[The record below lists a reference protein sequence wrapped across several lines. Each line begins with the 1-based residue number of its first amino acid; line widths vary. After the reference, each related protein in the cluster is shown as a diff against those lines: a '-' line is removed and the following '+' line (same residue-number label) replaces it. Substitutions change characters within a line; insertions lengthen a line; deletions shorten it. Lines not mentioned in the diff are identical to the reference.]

1 MARVIAVA
9 YPHREADRLRFSQQ
23 GTRPLP
29 PLYVE
34 GAQVLP
40 CERCAIELNV
50 GPNVQARM
58 QALHLELLCPQCAV
72 WEAGH

>member
-9 YPHREADRLRFSQQ
+9 YPHREADRVRLAQQ

-40 CERCAIELNV
+40 CDRCAIELT
-50 GPNVQARM
+50 
-58 QALHLELLCPQCAV
+58 
-72 WEAGH
+72 